1 MRCSFLSWATIS
13 TFLGNAAA
21 LSTLRYDKGVTS
33 YLEVLDTERTLF
45 SVELELSEL
54 RKDYHNA
61 YVKLYKALGGGW
73 ISKEEMDEAQ
83 NQEKEQKKKLSAEK
97 DQ

>member
-1 MRCSFLSWATIS
+1 VENKFKAAK
-13 TFLGNAAA
+13 NAAA

-54 RKDYHNA
+54 RKDYHIA

-73 ISKEEMDEAQ
+73 ISKEEMGETQ